1 MARKVQVEIK
11 AKTAQELFEA
21 LNGLP
26 GNAVFSSV
34 NYDYNYLYEA
44 SGEQVELTLVVDLPG
59 VDLTGP
65 ADQEVQEPEQP
76 VGEDASLEA

>member
-11 AKTAQELFEA
+11 AETAQELFEA

-34 NYDYNYLYEA
+34 KYEYM
-44 SGEQVELTLVVDLPG
+44 SIMEKRVELTLVVDLPG
-59 VDLTGP
+59 VELTGP

-76 VGEDASLEA
+76 AGEDASLEA